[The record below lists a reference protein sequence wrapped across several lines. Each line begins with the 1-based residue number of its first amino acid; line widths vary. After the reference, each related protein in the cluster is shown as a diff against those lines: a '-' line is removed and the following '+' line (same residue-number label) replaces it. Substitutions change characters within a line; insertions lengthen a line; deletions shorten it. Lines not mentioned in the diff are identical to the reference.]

1 MHRTARALTAATA
14 LVITGPTAAFASGW
28 GADAPAARADAP
40 AARAVAVA
48 AACDAPAVP
57 RAEIP
62 EDVPGDIPDDA
73 LGGAPEDGA
82 GGGDCEG
89 ASDVPDA
96 SGVPDAVDQQVAPG
110 VPDRARDTPGA
121 DSGTGSGAGA
131 GRSQVPGTGVGRSP
145 APGKAA
151 PGTGQTP
158 GRDSGG
164 DTGDR
169 PDSGDGTG
177 TGSGTGDRPGTG
189 TGSGTGDHPG
199 TGHDTGDR
207 PPTVQHGV
215 DAGTGGS
222 LTGSVPLLTAGAAL
236 IAAACAAAL
245 HRIGVPYPHRR
256 RRRASD
262 V

>member
-1 MHRTARALTAATA
+1 MHRTARALTTATV
-14 LVITGPTAAFASGW
+14 LVITGPTTAFASGW
-28 GADAPAARADAP
+28 EAGAPAA
-40 AARAVAVA
+40 A
-48 AACDAPAVP
+48 AACDTPAVP

-62 EDVPGDIPDDA
+62 EDVPGDIPDD
-73 LGGAPEDGA
+73 DA
-82 GGGDCEG
+82 GGGDCG
-89 ASDVPDA
+89 AVSDAGDAPD
-96 SGVPDAVDQQVAPG
+96 
-110 VPDRARDTPGA
+110 A

-131 GRSQVPGTGVGRSP
+131 GRSQAPGTDASRSQAPGTGETRSP

-158 GRDSGG
+158 GRDSG

-169 PDSGDGTG
+169 PDGG
-177 TGSGTGDRPGTG
+177 TGSGDRPDTGNGNGTGDRPDTGTG
-189 TGSGTGDHPG
+189 TGYDQGDP
-199 TGHDTGDR
+199 

-222 LTGSVPLLTAGAAL
+222 FGGSVPLLAAGVAL

-245 HRIGVPYPHRR
+245 HRICATYPPRGRR
-256 RRRASD
+256 RSSD